1 MDYLSALDASL
12 YRALNFYCGSN
23 PALDRAVL
31 HLATFSGALFMGIF
45 GLLWFRK
52 DCQQFRRR
60 ETLALLV
67 PAVAIALVINRTMST
82 LLPFRVRPMYELGA
96 NAPSYPWT
104 FDLEHWSSFPSDTA
118 TYLFVVTACLWAV
131 SRPFGLLFGA
141 FSACVSL
148 ARVYFGIHYPGDILV
163 GAMLGLAVGCAMNIE
178 AVRDTVGRTL
188 LGLEKRIPQ
197 YFYAVLFMGLAEVAG
212 NFQATR
218 HIGMAVVRMFRGYGG
233 V

>member
-1 MDYLSALDASL
+1 MDYLSTLDVSI
-12 YRALNFYCGSN
+12 YRALNFYCGSS
-23 PALDRAVL
+23 PALDRVVL

-45 GLLWFRK
+45 GLLWFRQ
-52 DCQQFRRR
+52 DCRQFRRR
-60 ETLALLV
+60 KTLVLLV
-67 PAVAIALVINRTMST
+67 LAVAIALIINRTIST
-82 LLPFRVRPMYELGA
+82 VLPFRLRPMYELGA
-96 NAPSYPWT
+96 NTPSYPWT

-131 SRPFGLLFGA
+131 SRPFGLFFGV
-141 FSACVSL
+141 FSTCVAL

-163 GAMLGLAVGCAMNIE
+163 GALLGLAVGYAFNTE
-178 AVRDTVGRTL
+178 AIRDTVGRAL
-188 LGLEKRIPQ
+188 MGLEKRMPQ

-218 HIGMAVVRMFRGYGG
+218 HIGMAVVGMFRGYGG